1 MVSPQHTLHA
11 VTLYFPFK
19 NDIDAGEQTMETV
32 EIVEIWLGPTAAES
46 RNGMYA
52 ALGTMTNV
60 QQIDSI
66 TTAMTGKVCV
76 LTVLQGTF

>member
-1 MVSPQHTLHA
+1 
-11 VTLYFPFK
+11 
-19 NDIDAGEQTMETV
+19 METV

-46 RNGMYA
+46 RNGVYA

-60 QQIDSI
+60 QQTGSI

-76 LTVLQGTF
+76 LTVLQGFVARL